1 VGKYMNREDLKYVCW
16 NITTKCNKK
25 CVYCFRELFESDRT
39 LEDNMKI
46 LYKLKEAGVNR
57 ITFSGGE
64 PLSYDGII
72 ELARECKK
80 LGIETFIVTN
90 GDYVNEDNIELIC
103 DLFERITFSCDSP
116 SSYVNKVSGRGEG
129 NYEHILYLCYLIN
142 RKRPGH
148 IVQINSVV
156 TRENYGESEYMLS
169 AMRNE
174 LYMAGV
180 KRIKFFQFY
189 PIRGYSKQRRSTL
202 SITDEQFQELK
213 RRQETRVE
221 FFDVTFKDIEFLN
234 RDCVV
239 SPKGALKESENYED
253 HTLIEDITQVSSE
266 ELQDA
271 IDTHYAKKKVGGLH
285 V

>member
-1 VGKYMNREDLKYVCW
+1 MNREDLKYVCW

-46 LYKLKEAGVNR
+46 LHKLKEAGVNR

-64 PLSYDGII
+64 PLSYDGIF
-72 ELARECKK
+72 ELAAESNR

-90 GDYVNEDNIELIC
+90 GDYVNENNIELIC
-103 DLFERITFSCDSP
+103 DLFKRITFSCDSP
-116 SSYVNKVSGRGEG
+116 SSYVNRESGRGAD
-129 NYEHILYLCYLIN
+129 NYEHILYLCHLIN
-142 RKRPGH
+142 KVRPGH

-156 TRENYGESEYMLS
+156 TRANYGEQEYMLN

-174 LYMAGV
+174 LIMEGV
-180 KRIKFFQFY
+180 ERIKFFQFY
-189 PIRGYSKQRRSTL
+189 AIRGAAKERRYML
-202 SITDEQFQELK
+202 SITDEQFEALK
-213 RRQETRVE
+213 KKQETRQE
-221 FFDVTFKDIEFLN
+221 FFNVTFKDIEFLD
-234 RDCVV
+234 RDCVI

-253 HTLIEDITQVSSE
+253 HILIDDITKVSSE
-266 ELQDA
+266 ELQNA
-271 IDTHYAKKKVGGLH
+271 IDTHYEKKKVGGRH